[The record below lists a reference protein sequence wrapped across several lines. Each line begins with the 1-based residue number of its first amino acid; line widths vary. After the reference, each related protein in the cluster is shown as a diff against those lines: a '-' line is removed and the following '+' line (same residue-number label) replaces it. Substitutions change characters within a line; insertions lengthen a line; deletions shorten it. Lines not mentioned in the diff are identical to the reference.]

1 MPFFESVHQE
11 IQFLKKLPKKDRDMG
26 VFLRTNGCVE
36 VLKTPYELMIRSR
49 DETDISLKLVKY
61 KYFVYCAILK
71 KDKDAAQ
78 EHFDTLRELSL
89 PMLEDYREG
98 NAQDLMLVQS
108 DGIYT
113 GDETSQDE
121 NLRRLAKSMQSTFDL
136 MEGLMELTFEAPWV

>member
-1 MPFFESVHQE
+1 
-11 IQFLKKLPKKDRDMG
+11 MG

-61 KYFVYCAILK
+61 KYFVYYAILK

-78 EHFDTLRELSL
+78 KHFDTLRELSL

-98 NAQDLMLVQS
+98 NAEDLMLVHG

>member
-1 MPFFESVHQE
+1 MV
-11 IQFLKKLPKKDRDMG
+11 

-36 VLKTPYELMIRSR
+36 ALKTPYELMIRSR
-49 DETDISLKLVKY
+49 DETDRSLKLVKY
-61 KYFVYCAILK
+61 KYFVYYAILK

-78 EHFDTLRELSL
+78 KHFDTLRELSL

-136 MEGLMELTFEAPWV
+136 MEGLMEFTFEAPWV